1 MVQFGKIVRVET
13 DAGLKYK
20 VPFVESVVKYSKKV
34 QSWDGDAQRIPTSE
48 NQFIWVDTTA
58 RWRISDPKKFYESV
72 GSMTQAQGRLDD
84 VIDSEVRKIIS
95 KNPLREAVRDS
106 NVISQIKRTN
116 ALASVAGSA
125 ESSAALSNISTLA
138 EIQYEPITVGRRALS
153 IQMLNEARTIM
164 PQYGMELI
172 DVIIRQIKYSDD
184 LTPSV
189 YDRMIKE
196 RNQIAQAFRSDGEG
210 EKAKWLGQTT
220 RELLQIQSDA
230 EKKGEGDQGE
240 GGRGGAGHPQ
250 QGLQPGPGVCRLLD
264 GAGGV
269 QDAPAEVQ
277 QDAEHRLGFLQ
288 VPVQQEGAVRRIP
301 VPARGGL
308 SYLAE
313 ARVQLRRITQ
323 LRGKALENLQHRGEL
338 PRIFAVRELVEKLQ
352 HLTHKPPS
360 LGAILLRSRDA
371 DKDFDLLFH
380 VGHLARGETL
390 DETVSLGG
398 FQVRRARPRG
408 KPPVMPHGKQ
418 AGPFRRFQ
426 DDPFGYRAE

>member
-1 MVQFGKIVRVET
+1 MRRTVIILVIIGVVLLIASLLGPYYIVTEGEQAVVVQFGRIVRVET
-13 DAGLKYK
+13 QAGLKYK

-106 NVISQIKRTN
+106 NIISQIKRTN

-138 EIQYEPITVGRRALS
+138 ETQYEPITVGRRALS
-153 IQMLNEARTIM
+153 IEMLNEARTIM

-230 EKKGEGDQGE
+230 ERKAKEIK
-240 GGRGGAGHPQ
+240 AK
-250 QGLQPGPGVCRLLD
+250 
-264 GAGGV
+264 A
-269 QDAPAEVQ
+269 
-277 QDAEHRLGFLQ
+277 DAEALDIRNHAYSKDPDF
-288 VPVQQEGAVRRIP
+288 AD
-301 VPARGGL
+301 
-308 SYLAE
+308 YWM
-313 ARVQLRRITQ
+313 
-323 LRGKALENLQHRGEL
+323 ALEEYKTLLPKFNKTLSTDSDFYKYLYNKRG
-338 PRIFAVRELVEKLQ
+338 R
-352 HLTHKPPS
+352 
-360 LGAILLRSRDA
+360 
-371 DKDFDLLFH
+371 
-380 VGHLARGETL
+380 
-390 DETVSLGG
+390 
-398 FQVRRARPRG
+398 
-408 KPPVMPHGKQ
+408 
-418 AGPFRRFQ
+418 
-426 DDPFGYRAE
+426 

>member
-1 MVQFGKIVRVET
+1 MRRTIVILVIVGVVLLIASLLGPYYIVTEGEQAVVVQFGKIVRVER

-20 VPFVESVVKYSKKV
+20 VPFVESVIKYSKKV

-153 IQMLNEARTIM
+153 IQMLNEARTLM
-164 PQYGMELI
+164 PQFGMELI

-220 RELLQIQSDA
+220 RELLQIQSEA
-230 EKKGEGDQGE
+230 EKKAKEIK
-240 GGRGGAGHPQ
+240 AK
-250 QGLQPGPGVCRLLD
+250 
-264 GAGGV
+264 A
-269 QDAPAEVQ
+269 
-277 QDAEHRLGFLQ
+277 DAEALDIRNRAYRQDPAFADYWMALQ
-288 VPVQQEGAVRRIP
+288 EYQTLLPKFNKTLSTDSDFFKYFYNK
-301 VPARGGL
+301 RG
-308 SYLAE
+308 
-313 ARVQLRRITQ
+313 R
-323 LRGKALENLQHRGEL
+323 
-338 PRIFAVRELVEKLQ
+338 
-352 HLTHKPPS
+352 
-360 LGAILLRSRDA
+360 
-371 DKDFDLLFH
+371 
-380 VGHLARGETL
+380 
-390 DETVSLGG
+390 
-398 FQVRRARPRG
+398 
-408 KPPVMPHGKQ
+408 
-418 AGPFRRFQ
+418 
-426 DDPFGYRAE
+426 

>member
-1 MVQFGKIVRVET
+1 MRRTIVILVIVGVVLLIASLLGPYYIVTEGEQAVVVQFGKIVRVER

-20 VPFVESVVKYSKKV
+20 VPFVESVIKYSKKV

-153 IQMLNEARTIM
+153 IQMLNEARTLM
-164 PQYGMELI
+164 PQFGMELI

-220 RELLQIQSDA
+220 RELLQIQSEA
-230 EKKGEGDQGE
+230 EKKAKEIK
-240 GGRGGAGHPQ
+240 AK
-250 QGLQPGPGVCRLLD
+250 
-264 GAGGV
+264 A
-269 QDAPAEVQ
+269 
-277 QDAEHRLGFLQ
+277 DAEALDIRNRAYRQDPRFADYWMALQ
-288 VPVQQEGAVRRIP
+288 EYQTLLPKFNKTLSTDSDFFKYFYNK
-301 VPARGGL
+301 RG
-308 SYLAE
+308 
-313 ARVQLRRITQ
+313 R
-323 LRGKALENLQHRGEL
+323 
-338 PRIFAVRELVEKLQ
+338 
-352 HLTHKPPS
+352 
-360 LGAILLRSRDA
+360 
-371 DKDFDLLFH
+371 
-380 VGHLARGETL
+380 
-390 DETVSLGG
+390 
-398 FQVRRARPRG
+398 
-408 KPPVMPHGKQ
+408 
-418 AGPFRRFQ
+418 
-426 DDPFGYRAE
+426 